1 MTAFAHAAVGMAVTD
16 FTGRFVEINDAY
28 SKITGYSCEE
38 LRSLDVYSITHPD
51 YRAVN
56 ADLIRKLLAGDL
68 PAFILE
74 KPYIKKGGDLVWVQN
89 SVSLAR
95 DRQGN
100 ATNIIAIC
108 QDITERRVAQE
119 ALCESEERFRLQFKA
134 TPVPIFSWR
143 RVGTDFML
151 VDYNDAADRMTAHG
165 IANLLGRKASELYA
179 KTTEVI
185 DGLESCFNQKKPIR
199 KTGDF
204 RLLSTGELKYL
215 DVSFVWVPPDLVMI
229 HTEDITKR
237 KRAEEAKLEAERK
250 YRDIFENANE
260 GIFQTTP
267 DGRFLTANPALA
279 RILGFETPEQLINE
293 RTNIASQQYADSA
306 RRQEFKRLLETH
318 GIVRGFEY
326 EAYRKDGS
334 RIWISDS
341 VRVVRKADGTILYYE
356 GIAED
361 ITERK
366 SAERELRKQKEILQ
380 KVFDQIPLMISFIAE
395 DGRLELVNGEWERT
409 LGWTL
414 REILE
419 DNVDVFAECY
429 PDPEYRR
436 RVTNFVAQSNAEWED
451 FKTKTRDG
459 RIIDTSWA
467 RLQLSDGTSI
477 GIGKNITRQKRSAQL
492 NAASSALA
500 RGLSG
505 ARSPLEAGGL
515 IIQTA
520 DELFGWDSCT
530 LDLYDSEK
538 DVLLPILNIDTIGGK
553 RQDITPFLTGQP
565 PTPRGRRIIENG
577 AELLVREVPYLF
589 DKSTVPFG
597 DTARP
602 SATIMS
608 VPIRYGTNI
617 IGLLSI
623 HSYQPHP
630 YTLASLDELQS
641 LADMCGQALNRIRAE
656 QSLYESEER
665 FRQIAENIDAVIWMV
680 DLDVKNL
687 IYINPAYERIW
698 GQSTTSIYDRPT
710 SLIDAVHPADR
721 DKAALMVE
729 QQAKDKYKAFEYR
742 IVRPDGSVRWIRD
755 RSFPIWN
762 ADGKPYRLAGIAEDI
777 TERKQ
782 AETELRNY
790 SRRLIE
796 AQESERKQIARELH
810 DEIGQV
816 LTAVRI
822 NLQSL
827 AQLGETSS
835 ILQRIPEDIRV
846 IDEALK
852 RVRDLSF
859 ELRPSLLDDLGL
871 AAATRWYVDRCAE
884 RAEMK
889 AEVRIEPGISE
900 PRLSREVETACFRIL
915 QEALTNV
922 ARHAQAENVSI
933 TLRSSDSKLILSVK
947 DDGIGIESTCLH
959 VTNDR
964 STKLGLRGM
973 EERALA
979 VAGRLEI
986 LSAPSVGTEIR
997 ASFPM
1002 VQRGNGNQ
1010 FGFGSEPGVSS

>member
-1 MTAFAHAAVGMAVTD
+1 MPPPNELNNFMTAFAHAAVGMAVTD
-16 FTGRFVEINDAY
+16 LTGRFVEINDAY

-56 ADLIRKLLAGDL
+56 VDLIRKLLAGDL

-95 DRQGN
+95 DRHGN
-100 ATNIIAIC
+100 AINIIAIC

-306 RRQEFKRLLETH
+306 RRDEFKRLLETR

-326 EAYRKDGS
+326 EAFRKDGS

-380 KVFDQIPLMISFIAE
+380 KVFDQIPLMISFVAE

-436 RVTNFVAQSNAEWED
+436 RVMNFVAQSNAEWED

-467 RLQLSDGTSI
+467 RLQLSDGASI

-492 NAASSALA
+492 NTAASALA

-520 DELFGWDSCT
+520 DELFGW
-530 LDLYDSEK
+530 
-538 DVLLPILNIDTIGGK
+538 
-553 RQDITPFLTGQP
+553 
-565 PTPRGRRIIENG
+565 
-577 AELLVREVPYLF
+577 
-589 DKSTVPFG
+589 
-597 DTARP
+597 
-602 SATIMS
+602 
-608 VPIRYGTNI
+608 
-617 IGLLSI
+617 
-623 HSYQPHP
+623 
-630 YTLASLDELQS
+630 
-641 LADMCGQALNRIRAE
+641 
-656 QSLYESEER
+656 
-665 FRQIAENIDAVIWMV
+665 
-680 DLDVKNL
+680 
-687 IYINPAYERIW
+687 
-698 GQSTTSIYDRPT
+698 
-710 SLIDAVHPADR
+710 
-721 DKAALMVE
+721 
-729 QQAKDKYKAFEYR
+729 
-742 IVRPDGSVRWIRD
+742 
-755 RSFPIWN
+755 
-762 ADGKPYRLAGIAEDI
+762 
-777 TERKQ
+777 
-782 AETELRNY
+782 
-790 SRRLIE
+790 
-796 AQESERKQIARELH
+796 
-810 DEIGQV
+810 
-816 LTAVRI
+816 
-822 NLQSL
+822 
-827 AQLGETSS
+827 
-835 ILQRIPEDIRV
+835 
-846 IDEALK
+846 
-852 RVRDLSF
+852 
-859 ELRPSLLDDLGL
+859 
-871 AAATRWYVDRCAE
+871 
-884 RAEMK
+884 
-889 AEVRIEPGISE
+889 
-900 PRLSREVETACFRIL
+900 
-915 QEALTNV
+915 
-922 ARHAQAENVSI
+922 
-933 TLRSSDSKLILSVK
+933 
-947 DDGIGIESTCLH
+947 
-959 VTNDR
+959 
-964 STKLGLRGM
+964 
-973 EERALA
+973 
-979 VAGRLEI
+979 
-986 LSAPSVGTEIR
+986 
-997 ASFPM
+997 
-1002 VQRGNGNQ
+1002 
-1010 FGFGSEPGVSS
+1010 